1 MDPPV
6 ETYFSVYQFN
16 VTNPEAVLAGS
27 KPRLVEVG
35 PYVYR
40 SKVIQDRVE
49 WSPDFQRVR
58 GPQKFLVRLRESRFT
73 QPWTILINFWHMY
86 LLTTFSSQVT
96 YRPRTIYTYIPSM
109 SGTELD
115 PDKDVFTVP
124 NGLYTTIYLHIK
136 ENDVT
141 P

>member
-1 MDPPV
+1 MPRRMDPPV

-16 VTNPEAVLAGS
+16 VTNPEAVLAGG

-49 WSPDFQRVR
+49 WSPDYQKVR
-58 GPQKFLVRLRESRFT
+58 GRDSLWDSRSLQLDFSGIT
-73 QPWTILINFWHMY
+73 QFNI
-86 LLTTFSSQVT
+86 FSKVT
-96 YRPRTIYTYIPSM
+96 YRPRTIYSYIPSM
-109 SGTELD
+109 SGADLD

-124 NGLYTTIYLHIK
+124 NGLYTTIYLPIGK
-136 ENDVT
+136 
-141 P
+141 